1 MLAYQFVKI
10 LSSRKFSFHF
20 KEILKTAEGK
30 QIGKILDTLCPFNYI
45 WRWIIYDKPVMKV
58 GDLEKLMNQVT
69 STLDRFRLDGKTAL
83 VVGGNKGLGQAMA
96 LALAAAGA
104 NVCIVARGPE
114 GLQETAEAITKLG
127 RKGKSIAVDVTHEEQ
142 VEKMVG
148 RMLDFFGKIDVLVNS
163 QGTVHLQPITEF
175 DTDAWQKV
183 IDVNLKSVF
192 LCCKHVGRVML
203 KQGKGKIIN
212 ISSVRSF
219 QGRIEDA
226 AYAPSKGGVNQLTRS
241 LAVEWGPKGIN
252 VNAIA
257 PVFTLTAINEQLLKD
272 RAKSEWVLSR
282 IPMKRFGQL
291 DDLFGPI
298 VFLASEASNF
308 VNGHVLLV
316 DGGWIAG

>member
-1 MLAYQFVKI
+1 LI
-10 LSSRKFSFHF
+10 
-20 KEILKTAEGK
+20 K
-30 QIGKILDTLCPFNYI
+30 QA
-45 WRWIIYDKPVMKV
+45 
-58 GDLEKLMNQVT
+58 T
-69 STLDRFRLDGKTAL
+69 STLDRFRLDGKAAL
-83 VVGGNKGLGQAMA
+83 VVGGSKGLGQAIA
-96 LALAAAGA
+96 LSLAASGA
-104 NVCIVARGPE
+104 NVCIAARG
-114 GLQETAEAITKLG
+114 QESLEKTAEAITRLG
-127 RKGKSIAVDVTHEEQ
+127 RTGKWIVADVTQEEQ
-142 VEKMVG
+142 VEKMVT

-163 QGTVHLQPITEF
+163 QGTVYLHPIAEF

-192 LCCKHVGRVML
+192 LCCKHAGRVML
-203 KQGKGKIIN
+203 QHGKGKIIN

-257 PVFTLTAINEQLLKD
+257 PVFTLTAINVSLLKD

-291 DDLFGPI
+291 DELFGSI

-316 DGGWIAG
+316 DGGWIAS